1 MRTHRVLSAQQH
13 LGARGLTALAKAKQG
28 SSTTEG
34 ATPSAR
40 GSSAAAE
47 LPDDVSAQCRH
58 CGEYCCVRRTIVLQC
73 YSATVLQCYSATVQH
88 ANSLLRIASH
98 RIASQSVP
106 GSGRRRR
113 RPRRPAATTIPAVP
127 NRNVQPIAT
136 HATPHHTTPR
146 HATRPQAGRR
156 RWPMRYSRRPA
167 QASHELPDCRTT
179 GRPGSK
185 YCGGREGGS
194 WYAVGRAGRAHC
206 SGMPLSFLPLEPFL
220 ALQMTQA

>member
-40 GSSAAAE
+40 GSSAAAV
-47 LPDDVSAQCRH
+47 LVA
-58 CGEYCCVRRTIVLQC
+58 RRRICAVQALRRVLLC
-73 YSATVLQCYSATVQH
+73 SPHYSTTVLQCYSATVQH

-127 NRNVQPIAT
+127 NRNVKPIAT

-146 HATRPQAGRR
+146 HTTPRHETPRDATRLA
-156 RWPMRYSRRPA
+156 SRSSA
-167 QASHELPDCRTT
+167 MAD
-179 GRPGSK
+179 
-185 YCGGREGGS
+185 
-194 WYAVGRAGRAHC
+194 
-206 SGMPLSFLPLEPFL
+206 
-220 ALQMTQA
+220 ALQPTTSASVA